1 MNKSV
6 WIRVKTPVGLTESKC
21 THETLAQ
28 GSGEAGIIS
37 SVNLDSGRQDVTLA
51 ISDKE
56 VMYGD
61 LPVPYIIYMD
71 DLNNFAE
78 DIEAAKEINQKT
90 ENMLES
96 KLLSLNEQKSCYMI
110 IGDRKSRKNLKEDA
124 EKNPLTINGKK
135 MKEVTVIKF

>member
-1 MNKSV
+1 MTVQNQPGARFIALFEMNKTV

-37 SVNLDSGRQDVTLA
+37 SVNLDSGRRDVTLA
-51 ISDKE
+51 NSDKE

-61 LPVPYIIYMD
+61 LPVPYIMYMD

-96 KLLSLNEQKSCYMI
+96 KL
-110 IGDRKSRKNLKEDA
+110 
-124 EKNPLTINGKK
+124 
-135 MKEVTVIKF
+135 